1 MKKSHI
7 NCTLIVAKKTF
18 IENEWAQPKWVR
30 WDILCQ
36 ETQFHTNKTKL
47 KNMIMRSYGLIEKY
61 FLKTLG
67 QFTIITE
74 EAAALRKLSNEVL

>member
-1 MKKSHI
+1 MKKSYI
-7 NCTLIVAKKTF
+7 NCTLIIAKKTL
-18 IENEWAQPKWVR
+18 IESEWAKPKWVR

-47 KNMIMRSYGLIEKY
+47 KNMIIRSYGLIEKY
-61 FLKTLG
+61 FLKPLG

>member
-7 NCTLIVAKKTF
+7 NSTMIFTKRTF
-18 IENEWAQPKWVR
+18 IENEWAQPKWAK

-36 ETQFHTNKTKL
+36 ETPFHTNKTKL
-47 KNMIMRSYGLIEKY
+47 ENMIMRSYGLIEKY
-61 FLKTLG
+61 FLKPLG

-74 EAAALRKLSNEVL
+74 EAAAPRKLSNEML

>member
-7 NCTLIVAKKTF
+7 NSTLIVAKKTL

-30 WDILCQ
+30 WNIPCQ
-36 ETQFHTNKTKL
+36 ETPFRTNKTKL

-61 FLKTLG
+61 FLKPLG

-74 EAAALRKLSNEVL
+74 EAEAPRKLSNEVL

>member
-1 MKKSHI
+1 MKKLHTNS
-7 NCTLIVAKKTF
+7 TFIVAKKTL
-18 IENEWAQPKWVR
+18 IENVWAQPKWAK

-36 ETQFHTNKTKL
+36 ETLFHTNKTKL
-47 KNMIMRSYGLIEKY
+47 KKITMRSYGLIEKY
-61 FLKTLG
+61 FLKLLV